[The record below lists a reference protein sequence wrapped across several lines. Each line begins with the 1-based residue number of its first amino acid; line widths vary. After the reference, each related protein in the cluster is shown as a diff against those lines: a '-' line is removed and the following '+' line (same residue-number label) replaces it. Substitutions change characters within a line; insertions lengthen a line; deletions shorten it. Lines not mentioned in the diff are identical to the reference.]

1 MKKFV
6 AIALVC
12 FAGISFAG
20 DKGQAAKPQ
29 SPAAPSKGQE
39 TVVVKPAN
47 KIIVEQ
53 KVTEYAPVA
62 KRRKLLY
69 RPISSQKTIGEVVDC
84 PNCKK

>member
-6 AIALVC
+6 VLALVC

-29 SPAAPSKGQE
+29 APSKGQE

-47 KIIVEQ
+47 KVIVEQ